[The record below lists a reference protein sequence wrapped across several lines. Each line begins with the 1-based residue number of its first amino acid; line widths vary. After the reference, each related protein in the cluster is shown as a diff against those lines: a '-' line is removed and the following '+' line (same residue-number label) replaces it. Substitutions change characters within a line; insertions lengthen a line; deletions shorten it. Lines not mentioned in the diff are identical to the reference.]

1 MRNRWLRIGTLAAAL
16 FAINLVARGVAN
28 FAFDDD
34 TDQQDRT
41 SLVFFAVV
49 ALLLAVVAFRWGRDR
64 PVGVLLADMAGA
76 ALVACLATVLIGP
89 AVFGA
94 NPFGGGAGEF
104 FAQIWL
110 YAGFSAGG
118 FLLGYLLLVILG
130 KDYRSRQLA
139 AYSKA
144 KLSRPRRVVR
154 R

>member
-1 MRNRWLRIGTLAAAL
+1 MRNRWLRIGALAGAL

-28 FAFDDD
+28 FAFDGD
-34 TDQQDRT
+34 TDMQDRT
-41 SLVFFAVV
+41 SLVFFGVV
-49 ALLLAVVAFRWGRDR
+49 ALVLAAVAFRWGRDR
-64 PVGVLLADMAGA
+64 PVGVLLADMAA
-76 ALVACLATVLIGP
+76 AVLIACLATVLLGP

-94 NPFGGGAGEF
+94 NPVGGGAGEF

-110 YAGFSAGG
+110 YAGFSAAG
-118 FLLGYLLLVILG
+118 FLLGYLLLVVLA

-144 KLSRPRRVVR
+144 KLSKPRRVVR

>member
-1 MRNRWLRIGTLAAAL
+1 MTNRWLRIGVLGGAL

-28 FAFDDD
+28 FAFEDD
-34 TDQQDRT
+34 TDMQDRI

-49 ALLLAVVAFRWGRDR
+49 ALVLAVVAFRWGRGR
-64 PVGVLLADMAGA
+64 PVGVLLADMAAA

-94 NPFGGGAGEF
+94 NPVGGGAGEF

-118 FLLGYLLLVILG
+118 FLLGYLLAVVLG
-130 KDYRSRQLA
+130 RDYRSRQLT
-139 AYSKA
+139 AYEKA
-144 KLSRPRRVVR
+144 KLSKPRRVVR